1 MDRSMSN
8 TDDTLEEILLTY
20 QNELAHYALHHDE
33 DIAGRELQRK
43 FDQAQS
49 AIEAVIAAARIDE
62 LKELQMAPNVSDEA
76 KDENYEGYIKDR
88 VAQLQAREE
97 KRK

>member
-1 MDRSMSN
+1 MTPPRNN
-8 TDDTLEEILLTY
+8 TVQKILLTF
-20 QNELAHYALHHDE
+20 QSGLAHWTLHHDQ

>member
-1 MDRSMSN
+1 MGNRN
-8 TDDTLEEILLTY
+8 AEVGEILLKHRSDA
-20 QNELAHYALHHDE
+20 LAIAQGKSNGK
-33 DIAGRELQRK
+33 DIGTSAAEA
-43 FDQAQS
+43 QA